1 MTRCAGPSYSS
12 VLQQPITFLN
22 PKPLTPN
29 LRRHPLAVKTKERR
43 GRREG
48 LWARRRRS
56 SPFLCRNRSG
66 SLSSTYFPS
75 IRILF
80 SLFMVVPP
88 CVLQLRGSQRVT
100 VTLAARKMVGNRC
113 WDHRRCLCCS
123 QGQTLGETCPCCRTC
138 FPSSF
143 RDF

>member
-12 VLQQPITFLN
+12 VLQYPLTFLN

-43 GRREG
+43 GRRREGRREG

-56 SPFLCRNRSG
+56 SPFLCRNQSG

-88 CVLQLRGSQRVT
+88 CVLQLRGSLRVAL
-100 VTLAARKMVGNRC
+100 TLAARNTVGIRC
-113 WDHRRCLCCS
+113 WDHRHRHRLCS
-123 QGQTLGETCPCCRTC
+123 FQGET
-138 FPSSF
+138 
-143 RDF
+143 